1 MYLPQ
6 YHLLFPVVSYFSTLQ
21 DNNSNQFLKFKHF
34 ILIMENHF
42 GSLRYRNSVW
52 LENCISN
59 IERIF
64 VYMQMQFSSV
74 QFISLNI
81 LTNARLQTL

>member
-21 DNNSNQFLKFKHF
+21 YNNSNQLQNFKHF
-34 ILIMENHF
+34 TLIWENHF
-42 GSLRYRNSVW
+42 GSLKVQKFNKAIKLHKQYK
-52 LENCISN
+52 ED
-59 IERIF
+59 F

>member
-21 DNNSNQFLKFKHF
+21 YNNSNHLQNFKHF
-34 ILIMENHF
+34 ILIWKNHF
-42 GSLRYRNSVW
+42 GSSKVQKFNVARKLHYKQD
-52 LENCISN
+52 
-59 IERIF
+59 F

-74 QFISLNI
+74 QFISPNI
-81 LTNARLQTL
+81 LTNARLQTLC

>member
-42 GSLRYRNSVW
+42 GSLKVQKFSVARKLHKQYRKDFCVHANAV
-52 LENCISN
+52 
-59 IERIF
+59 
-64 VYMQMQFSSV
+64 QFSSV
-74 QFISLNI
+74 YFPQYFD
-81 LTNARLQTL
+81 